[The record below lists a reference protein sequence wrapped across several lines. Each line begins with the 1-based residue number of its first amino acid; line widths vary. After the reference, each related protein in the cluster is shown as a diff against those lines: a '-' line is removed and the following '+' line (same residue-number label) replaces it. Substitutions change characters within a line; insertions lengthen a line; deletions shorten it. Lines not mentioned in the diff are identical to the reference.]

1 LGNQKRGFDTML
13 YLFYSIALSLHRTS
27 KSKLPRIAPTSW
39 FFPLLWIAT
48 AVLGGASAPAYG
60 QNQVTLE
67 LVDTQT
73 SEPIAARIQFTK
85 SAKKLQLDRKPLSA
99 GETWLAEGSL
109 AIQPAPGDYEFL
121 VERGP
126 EFHTIRGGFTIERG
140 SRDTVL
146 IEVPRSIDMHDEGW
160 YSGDLSSELDAEQ
173 LGRWQIADAI
183 DMVVHAS
190 NPSPPKNPPPKNPSQ
205 SKNKNKQIDA
215 PKLGGPKEVGYR
227 WSGSSLEYRDS
238 TLGLALHRLPTDH
251 ELSGSSF
258 PSPAPTDPYEA
269 LEAIDEEP
277 HALAEITQLL
287 AADLP
292 IVFAHPRIR
301 CARVL
306 NLANRPQRDAVLE
319 LDRNQDDDLFAK
331 LSIDLGKSRWQLPV
345 LAPFPHRDQ
354 IRFRSPRSAGLMSEA
369 IYWLALDAGLRLPP
383 SAASGFGS
391 GSTHLGYNRVYAYC
405 DSEPTPDSWWR
416 SIARG
421 ESFITNGPLLRVK
434 INGLLPGSVQV
445 GYQGEPIPLSIDV
458 SLSVRD
464 PVEYVDIIFNGQTLY
479 NAKLEDHYR
488 KGEFPP
494 LEIHQ
499 SGWLVVRVVT
509 EQENG
514 YRLATTAPFYFEFD
528 GQKRTDRKAVEFFQ
542 QWLARIESFRGE
554 GSKTSQARDRA
565 IQQAKEFWERRWNE
579 SK

>member
-1 LGNQKRGFDTML
+1 M
-13 YLFYSIALSLHRTS
+13 A
-27 KSKLPRIAPTSW
+27 A
-39 FFPLLWIAT
+39 
-48 AVLGGASAPAYG
+48 APAYG

-73 SEPIAARIQFTK
+73 SEPIAARIEFTK
-85 SAKKLQLDRKPLSA
+85 SAKKLKLDRKPLSA
-99 GETWLAEGSL
+99 GDTWLAEGSL
-109 AIQPAPGDYEFL
+109 GIQPTPGDYEFL
-121 VERGP
+121 VQRGP

-140 SRDTVL
+140 SHDTVQ

-160 YSGDLSSELDAEQ
+160 YSGDLCSEMDAEQ

-183 DMVVHAS
+183 DMVVHAD
-190 NPSPPKNPPPKNPSQ
+190 NPSSSKNQPPKNQAPKNPAPAN
-205 SKNKNKQIDA
+205 NKNKQIDA
-215 PKLGGPKEVGYR
+215 PKFGGPNEVGYR
-227 WSGSSLEYRDS
+227 WLGSSLEYRDS
-238 TLGLALHRLPTDH
+238 ALGLALHRLSADRNPS
-251 ELSGSSF
+251 ESPF

-269 LEAIDEEP
+269 LDAIDEDP
-277 HALAEITQLL
+277 LALAEITQLL
-287 AADLP
+287 APDLP
-292 IVFAHPRIR
+292 IVLAHPRVR

-331 LSIDLGKSRWQLPV
+331 LSIDLGKSRWLLPV

-391 GSTHLGYNRVYAYC
+391 GSTHLGYNRIYAYC
-405 DSEPTPDSWWR
+405 DSEPTPESWWR

-445 GYQGEPIPLSIDV
+445 GYRGEPIPLSIDV

-509 EQENG
+509 EQETG

-528 GQKRTDRKAVEFFQ
+528 GQKRIDRKGVEFFQ
-542 QWLARIESFRGE
+542 QWLARTESLRAQ
-554 GSKTSQARDRA
+554 GSKTSPARDRA
-565 IQQAKEFWERRWNE
+565 IQQAKEFWEQRWSE